1 VEDMSLI
8 RWSLVFG
15 LGGRQSTFLVLKN
28 YFSFGLGFF
37 WEEINIQYEYY
48 LSMYSLHTFSEPS
61 TPLSFLPT
69 AAYLIPEMG
78 INDFYYAYS
87 EGVSPQTAIDEI
99 LPKSLN
105 LVVSAVEVKK
115 TCQQP
120 LYLTQME

>member
-1 VEDMSLI
+1 VVDNPLFSCP
-8 RWSLVFG
+8 
-15 LGGRQSTFLVLKN
+15 KN

-48 LSMYSLHTFSEPS
+48 LFVYSLHTFSEPS

-99 LPKSLN
+99 LPKSLD
-105 LVVSAVEVKK
+105 LVVSAVKVKE
-115 TCQQP
+115 TRQQP
-120 LYLTQME
+120 LYLTQMELKSIDLIANSC

>member
-1 VEDMSLI
+1 VVDK
-8 RWSLVFG
+8 
-15 LGGRQSTFLVLKN
+15 STFLVLKN

-48 LSMYSLHTFSEPS
+48 LFMHSLHTFSEPS

-87 EGVSPQTAIDEI
+87 ERVSPQTAIDEI
-99 LPKSLN
+99 LPKSLK
-105 LVVSAVEVKK
+105 LVVSAVEVKE